1 MGKKGSLTK
10 FKVWQKTKQ
19 AILSGMDRNIIEPER
34 AKKILEFIK
43 STLKAVATMED
54 LGMYLGMLKERF
66 PELKTT
72 IDGLAMEEEE
82 KLDSAVSIVVDKLM
96 NGDSF
101 ETAEKL
107 IEKLESIDNTE
118 EKIEIIK
125 KSQPQIFE
133 ETYKAIFKD
142 DSPPN

>member
-1 MGKKGSLTK
+1 MSKKGTLTK

-19 AILSGMDRNIIEPER
+19 AILSEMDRNIIEPER

-66 PELKTT
+66 PELKTI
-72 IDGLAMEEEE
+72 IDGFAMEEEE
-82 KLDSAVSIVVDKLM
+82 KLDSAVSMVVDKLM

-142 DSPPN
+142 GSLSN